1 MTPWKFLNIYQRVH
15 LLLRKRTL
23 TWDFKRWGT
32 IIIDLKFWS
41 DNLCENVH
49 NISLED
55 KKRIENDEI
64 IDLSETFEVEV
75 QPTLDLSIK
84 PNGTIKV
91 VQQNQVKEAKMIEM
105 ILVFTLKDKKVWR
118 RFIEKVKF
126 IEEFV
131 EH

>member
-1 MTPWKFLNIYQRVH
+1 M
-15 LLLRKRTL
+15 
-23 TWDFKRWGT
+23 
-32 IIIDLKFWS
+32 
-41 DNLCENVH
+41 H

-84 PNGTIKV
+84 PNSTIKV

-105 ILVFTLKDKKVWR
+105 ILVFTLKDKKV
-118 RFIEKVKF
+118 
-126 IEEFV
+126 
-131 EH
+131 